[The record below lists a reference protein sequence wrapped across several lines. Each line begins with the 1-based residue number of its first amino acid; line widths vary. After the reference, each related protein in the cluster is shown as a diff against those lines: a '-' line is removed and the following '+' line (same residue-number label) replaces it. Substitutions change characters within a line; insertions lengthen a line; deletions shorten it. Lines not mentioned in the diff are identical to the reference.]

1 MCGAL
6 NTNLQLVSGGFYLC
20 CFIED
25 TNSII
30 VYVKLVCDCEWLI
43 H

>member
-1 MCGAL
+1 MCSAF

-20 CFIED
+20 CFIAGTD
-25 TNSII
+25 GII
-30 VYVKLVCDCEWLI
+30 LYVELVCVREWLI